1 MLYNMNNII
10 SEIVEECLL
19 SRKEEK
25 MKKVTNPRGVNP
37 LPKTAVGE
45 SNAESVLS
53 LRGRIGHYEQTTYAR
68 IVRSI
73 KASLSI
79 ATSKLISEINTKIFA
94 AARDGDIRSIK
105 IMIATK
111 EFDVNF
117 QNPSGGRRFCTLQ
130 RIMGTGICVNSFSKL
145 GQTTRF

>member
-1 MLYNMNNII
+1 MNNII

-19 SRKEEK
+19 LAEGGKDEEGYESAGSQSSSEDSRS
-25 MKKVTNPRGVNP
+25 
-37 LPKTAVGE
+37 
-45 SNAESVLS
+45 SNAESHLS

-94 AARDGDIRSIK
+94 AARD
-105 IMIATK
+105 
-111 EFDVNF
+111 
-117 QNPSGGRRFCTLQ
+117 
-130 RIMGTGICVNSFSKL
+130 
-145 GQTTRF
+145 